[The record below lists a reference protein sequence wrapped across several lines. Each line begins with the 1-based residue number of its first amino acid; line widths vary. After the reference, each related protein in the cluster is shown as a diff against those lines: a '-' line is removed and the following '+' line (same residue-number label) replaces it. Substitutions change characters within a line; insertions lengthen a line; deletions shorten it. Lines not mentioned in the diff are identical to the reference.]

1 MKRILLTL
9 LATLCFFFS
18 ASAEIYKG
26 KLGDDITWELDS
38 ETGVLDVK
46 GKGLMYSECDPADIG
61 DTKITKINIGEG
73 IKTVTRAITITGYN
87 LEYVEEVNFPST
99 LKEIGKNTFFS
110 AMALKSITLP
120 DGLITIGDYAFR
132 GCKLL
137 SELHFPS
144 SLTSIGLEAFYL
156 CENLKELYIP
166 STLSQIGVGAFGR
179 CPGLES
185 IVVDPENPAYD
196 SRNNC
201 NCIIDT
207 KHRYLINGCKNSFI
221 PSGVKT
227 IGKHAFAGVQKS
239 YIEIPSCVQ
248 YIDDWAFHYTTSL
261 VNVIFK
267 EGLLEIGKDAFY
279 DSSIEY
285 LYLPGTL
292 REIGDYAFEQ
302 CREMKEI
309 QLGPGLK
316 TMGPRAITWT
326 QSRKLEKIY
335 VYAKVP
341 PVVENPDPGVDH
353 STRVYVQRSSLEAY
367 KNDPFWK
374 RYANYYEMEDL
385 EDHPS
390 GQCGDDLYWEYDT
403 YGSLI
408 IRGLGDMWDYELK
421 PGTLVPT
428 TPWYDFRDEIKRVYL
443 PEDLSHI
450 GNYAFLDLSHVEDIY
465 LPSGLNTIGAMAF
478 AGWTFSSV
486 KIPGFVTEIGT
497 LAFSECENL
506 TDVQLS
512 MSLEKIDFGAFM
524 DCKSLK
530 TITLPSLSYI
540 GNYAFMN
547 CTALESIKLPASLK
561 TLGEMAFYNCSAL
574 KSVEMWARGITTLES
589 QTFAHCSSL
598 TYVALPDDLTKI
610 GSSAFWECTS
620 LRTLGLPQSLA
631 EIDKNAFVDCHSLET
646 LRLPASV
653 QSIGDYAFQ
662 RCYKLTHIACDATTP
677 PAMGR
682 YVFDGIGHDVD
693 VEHQAPRRVAPT
705 AEGGDGDTPA
715 ANVEKVTI
723 YVPAGSVDA
732 YKAADEWKQFIYFK
746 DLDAYEKFL
755 QESGLDVPVVKGQ
768 DTTSPVKIL
777 RNGRIYIQKSGRTYL
792 LDGTPATI

>member
-1 MKRILLTL
+1 MKKLSLL
-9 LATLCFFFS
+9 LAVLCLSLS
-18 ASAEIYKG
+18 AMAEIYTG

-46 GKGLMYSECDPADIG
+46 GKGLMYSECDPADFG
-61 DTKITKINIGEG
+61 DTKVTKINIGEG
-73 IKTVTRAITITGYN
+73 IKTVTQAITQLIGYPN
-87 LEYVEEVNFPST
+87 FYNVEEVNLPST
-99 LKEIGKNTFFS
+99 LKEIGKDAFFG
-110 AMALKSITLP
+110 AVALKSITLP
-120 DGLITIGDYAFR
+120 DGLITIGDYAFWD
-132 GCKLL
+132 CNKVT
-137 SELHFPS
+137 EIHFPS
-144 SLTSIGLEAFYL
+144 SLTSIGYQAFTL
-156 CENLKELYIP
+156 LSIKELYIP
-166 STLSQIGVGAFGR
+166 STLTQIGAGAFGG
-179 CPGLES
+179 CSELES

-196 SRNNC
+196 SRNDC

-207 KHRYLINGCKNSFI
+207 KHRYLISGCENSFI
-221 PSGVKT
+221 PNGVKT
-227 IGKHAFAGVQKS
+227 IGKYAFWRVQKS

-248 YIDDWAFHYTTSL
+248 YIDDDAFESTAL
-261 VNVIFK
+261 VDVIFN
-267 EGLLEIGKDAFY
+267 EGLLEIGRYAFHNTKI
-279 DSSIEY
+279 DY
-285 LYLPGTL
+285 LYLPGSL
-292 REIGDYAFEQ
+292 RAIGDYAFYV
-302 CREMKEI
+302 CPEMKEI

-341 PVVENPDPGVDH
+341 PVVENPDPGVNHD
-353 STRVYVQRSSLEAY
+353 TRVYVQRSSLEAY

-374 RYANYYEMEDL
+374 KYTNYYEMEDL
-385 EDHPS
+385 EEHPN

-421 PGTLVPT
+421 PGTLVPA

-450 GNYAFLDLSHVEDIY
+450 GDYAFLDLSHVEDIY
-465 LPSGLNTIGAMAF
+465 LPSGLNTIGGMAF

-486 KIPGFVTEIGT
+486 KIPEHVKEIGT

-530 TITLPSLSYI
+530 NIEIPTHLPYI

-547 CTALESIKLPASLK
+547 CTALESIKLPASLE

-574 KSVEMWARGITTLES
+574 KSVEMSARGISTLES

-598 TYVALPDDLTKI
+598 TYVTLPDDLTKI

-693 VEHQAPRRVAPT
+693 IEHQAPARRLAPT
-705 AEGGDGDTPA
+705 ADGDGETLP

-723 YVPAGSVDA
+723 YVPAGSVEA

-746 DLDAYEKFL
+746 DLNAYEQYL
-755 QESGLDVPVVKGQ
+755 EESGLGLQDIKGE
-768 DTTSPVKIL
+768 TPAAPAKVI
-777 RNGRIYIQKSGRTYL
+777 RNGRIYLQMSGRFYH
-792 LDGTPATI
+792 LDGTPAAL